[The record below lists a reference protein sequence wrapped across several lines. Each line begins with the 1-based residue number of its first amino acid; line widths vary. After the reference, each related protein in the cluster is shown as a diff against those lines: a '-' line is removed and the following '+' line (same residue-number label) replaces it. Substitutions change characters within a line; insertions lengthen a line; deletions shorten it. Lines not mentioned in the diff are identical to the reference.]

1 MITYEELNLQ
11 NHKITELTNIL
22 KLLLG
27 DRILCDADTTHEL
40 VFRYMELVGEHL
52 KDTEADVY
60 TVLLSK
66 GDQRARNAANSFM
79 SGSKEIKRIYKDY
92 QKQWCK
98 KGTCEL
104 VIKDFSRF
112 QDDTDALFDTILD
125 RIQAETEQLYPLV
138 RRLSGD
144 SSAVS

>member
-40 VFRYMELVGEHL
+40 VLRYMDLVQTHIH
-52 KDTEADVY
+52 DTETDVY
-60 TVLLSK
+60 TVLLAK
-66 GDQRARNAANSFM
+66 GDQQARNAANSFM
-79 SGSKEIKRIYKDY
+79 SGSKEIKRIYKSY
-92 QKQWCK
+92 LKQWCK
-98 KGTCEL
+98 KDTCAL
-104 VIKDFSRF
+104 VIKDFDRF
-112 QDDTDALFDTILD
+112 QNDTGELFENVLD

-138 RRLSGD
+138 RKVTGD
-144 SSAVS
+144 QGIVS